1 MAASPISS
9 PSSSFSPPSRQKQET
24 KVLLAE
30 PLRSLIDTGDVAGL
44 RQLIRVAPTPVDLT
58 QPYDDF
64 CTPSIAFRAAELGH
78 EELLLFLLSEGGVDY
93 ATRGLH
99 GATLLH
105 VCVRRGHASLAKR
118 LLRNAS
124 WSAEMLDTADS
135 LGWRPLHDAAM
146 EGRLQCVH
154 ALARAGCD
162 THAETLDQQTAEA
175 LARSN
180 NGDCAGCASCAGFL
194 AKAAS
199 YGSYARWRAAG
210 RFDPL
215 VKLGWLAE
223 RGRAQI
229 IYVYS
234 PSRVGFASF
243 LFPATSVS
251 SNASSNASSSSTSSD
266 PSRRC
271 RGLPRDLLRLVIRF
285 AIDEPS

>member
-1 MAASPISS
+1 MASPISS
-9 PSSSFSPPSRQKQET
+9 PSSSFSSPSRQKQET

-44 RQLIRVAPTPVDLT
+44 RQLIRSAPTPVDLT

-124 WSAEMLDTADS
+124 WSAEMLDAADS

-146 EGRLQCVH
+146 EGRLPCVH

-243 LFPATSVS
+243 LFPATS
-251 SNASSNASSSSTSSD
+251 NASSDASSSSTSSD

>member
-1 MAASPISS
+1 MASPISS
-9 PSSSFSPPSRQKQET
+9 PSSSFSSPSRQKQET

-44 RQLIRVAPTPVDLT
+44 RQLIRSAPTPVDLT

-199 YGSYARWRAAG
+199 YGSYAQWRAVG

-223 RGRAQI
+223 RGRAEI

-285 AIDEPS
+285 AIDGP